1 MSQVEY
7 EEYKR
12 EEQQQM
18 ENLKNVKFSNLFE
31 KKTDKIWF
39 LVAGVSQSLL
49 INKKKNLLLC
59 CCLVVF
65 EPFIELVSAFILF
78 FISPEC
84 FSSF

>member
-49 INKKKNLLLC
+49 INQIKK
-59 CCLVVF
+59 
-65 EPFIELVSAFILF
+65 
-78 FISPEC
+78 
-84 FSSF
+84 